1 MTIPQTSYTV
11 FPVEAYAGQLGDVQ
25 NAYIASYICSED
37 LQPGVVLELNT
48 DGTVRAAQ
56 GTTTGLPL
64 AGVSVLQTA
73 RSSTAPLSTNVSF
86 KSGDVVPVLRRGRI
100 WCNFN
105 GGSPNKGD
113 SLNVKHSSTVATYRG
128 FVTGTT
134 TSSGSGVEIA
144 QAYVQ
149 LQKLNVAGDL
159 ALIDINYPALAG
171 SIGPTGA
178 TGPGTGAT
186 GPTGPTGPT
195 G

>member
-1 MTIPQTSYTV
+1 MQTSYSV
-11 FPVEAYAGQLGDVQ
+11 FPVEAYAGQLADPQ
-25 NAYIASYICSED
+25 DSFIASYVCSED
-37 LQPGVVLELNT
+37 VKPGVLLELNT

-56 GTTTGLPL
+56 GTGSGLPL

-73 RSSTAPLSTNVSF
+73 ASSTAPLATNVTF

-100 WCNFN
+100 WANFN
-105 GGSPNKGD
+105 GGSPDPGA

-134 TSSGSGVEIA
+134 TSTGTGTEIA
-144 QAYVQ
+144 QAFVQ
-149 LQKLNVAGDL
+149 LQKLNTAGDL
-159 ALIDINYPALAG
+159 ALIDVNYPAIA
-171 SIGPTGA
+171 GA
-178 TGPGTGAT
+178 TGATGAT